1 MRVRSQHPMLS
12 LTVNTRHFVCK
23 AHLLN
28 CTVTHQF
35 DPSIMTHFTEK
46 ETEVE
51 RVLSNLTRHSQVTE
65 EPRYESNT
73 FSLTVPCLVPI

>member
-1 MRVRSQHPMLS
+1 MRVRIQHWMLS
-12 LTVNTRHFVCK
+12 LTVNNRHFVCK
-23 AHLLN
+23 AHSLN

-35 DPSIMTHFTEK
+35 DPIMTHFTDK

-73 FSLTVPCLVPI
+73 LSLAVPCLVPI